1 MHDLEP
7 LSNDDIENIA
17 STAVEDCMSFVESEI
32 SFDRIKAQRYYDGQ
46 VDIGQ
51 EEGLSSVVA
60 TKVRDTIRSIM
71 PNLMRV
77 FLQSDKIVEYVPRNS
92 QEARFAEQASKYVN
106 YKFDE
111 NNGYKVLYDVFQ
123 DALLKKCGIAKVYW
137 DSSTEV
143 NTYNFSNLNEM
154 EFTALVND
162 DDIEIVKHV
171 TEIEVTVDQ
180 NGVEVESPVHD
191 LTLMRTTDTG
201 KLVVES
207 VPPED
212 FYVDANATSL
222 EDAYCVAHVT
232 DLRVSD
238 LVEMGYDYDEVVDLG
253 DASDVNLMATEESF
267 ERNGYTDIFD
277 EGQNLDPSM
286 RKVMVTECYMKMDI
300 EGTGVAQQYKL
311 TLAGDNYKLLG
322 YEPWT
327 DLPFAVFE
335 TDPVPHTFYGKSI
348 SDLICED
355 QDAATALLRGVLNNV
370 ALVNTPRTEVL
381 DGQVN
386 IDDVLNN
393 EIGGIVRVSQPNAIQ
408 PLAVPFVAGQTL
420 SAIQYYDQAIEEKT
434 GINSTS
440 TGMNPDALQAQTATA
455 VMAAMQGSANH
466 IEIMA
471 RNLAEGG
478 VAQMFKLM
486 LALYI
491 ENCDSEDM
499 MRLAGG
505 DYEPVDPRS
514 WDKRMGVSV
523 KVGLGTGMHDQ
534 RQAALQQALQVQ
546 MQIFQ
551 SFGPENGLV
560 GMTEVRHSL
569 ADILAMNGIKNA
581 ERYFKPMNPEIE
593 QQIMMAEQQRA
604 QSEGKQLTQPEAFV
618 QAEQIKSE
626 SKAQTD
632 MAKMQIDAQKAIA
645 ADDRERDQ
653 MDQDLLVDAAE
664 LLARYGA
671 QVDVAQIKADQAKPR
686 YPDSMPVDAVTGG
699 RF

>member
-1 MHDLEP
+1 
-7 LSNDDIENIA
+7 
-17 STAVEDCMSFVESEI
+17 
-32 SFDRIKAQRYYDGQ
+32 
-46 VDIGQ
+46 
-51 EEGLSSVVA
+51 
-60 TKVRDTIRSIM
+60 
-71 PNLMRV
+71 
-77 FLQSDKIVEYVPRNS
+77 
-92 QEARFAEQASKYVN
+92 
-106 YKFDE
+106 
-111 NNGYKVLYDVFQ
+111 
-123 DALLKKCGIAKVYW
+123 
-137 DSSTEV
+137 
-143 NTYNFSNLNEM
+143 
-154 EFTALVND
+154 
-162 DDIEIVKHV
+162 
-171 TEIEVTVDQ
+171 
-180 NGVEVESPVHD
+180 
-191 LTLMRTTDTG
+191 
-201 KLVVES
+201 
-207 VPPED
+207 
-212 FYVDANATSL
+212 
-222 EDAYCVAHVT
+222 
-232 DLRVSD
+232 
-238 LVEMGYDYDEVVDLG
+238 
-253 DASDVNLMATEESF
+253 
-267 ERNGYTDIFD
+267 
-277 EGQNLDPSM
+277 
-286 RKVMVTECYMKMDI
+286 
-300 EGTGVAQQYKL
+300 
-311 TLAGDNYKLLG
+311 
-322 YEPWT
+322 
-327 DLPFAVFE
+327 
-335 TDPVPHTFYGKSI
+335 
-348 SDLICED
+348 
-355 QDAATALLRGVLNNV
+355 
-370 ALVNTPRTEVL
+370 
-381 DGQVN
+381 
-386 IDDVLNN
+386 
-393 EIGGIVRVSQPNAIQ
+393 
-408 PLAVPFVAGQTL
+408 VPFVAGQTL

>member
-32 SFDRIKAQRYYDGQ
+32 SFDRIKAQRYYDGK

-77 FLQSDKIVEYVPRNS
+77 FLQSDKIVEYVPRNE
-92 QEARFAEQASKYVN
+92 QEAKFADQATKYIN

-143 NTYNFSNLNEM
+143 NTYNFSNLNDM

-162 DDIEIVKHV
+162 DDIEIVKHL
-171 TEIEVTVDQ
+171 TEIEVTVDE
-180 NGVEVESPVHD
+180 NGIEVENPVHD

-222 EDAYCVAHVT
+222 EDAYCIAHVT
-232 DLRVSD
+232 DMRVSD

-253 DASDVNLMATEESF
+253 DASDTNLMATEESY

-277 EGQNLDPSM
+277 DGENIDPSM
-286 RKVMVTECYMKMDI
+286 RKVLVTECYMKMDI
-300 EGTGVAQQYKL
+300 DGTGVAQRYKL

-327 DLPFAVFE
+327 DIPFAVFE
-335 TDPVPHTFYGKSI
+335 TDPVPHTFYGKSV

-466 IEIMA
+466 IEMMA

-478 VAQMFKLM
+478 VSQLFKLM
-486 LALYI
+486 LSLYI
-491 ENCDSEDM
+491 ENCESEDM
-499 MRLAGG
+499 MRMAGG
-505 DYEPVDPRS
+505 DYVPVDPRS

-546 MQIFQ
+546 MEIFKT
-551 SFGPENGLV
+551 FGPTNGLV

-569 ADILAMNGIKNA
+569 ADILSMNGVKNA
-581 ERYFKPMNPEIE
+581 ERYFKPMNPQIE

-604 QSEGKQLTQPEAFV
+604 QAQGKQLTQPEAFV
-618 QAEQIKSE
+618 QAEQIKSQA
-626 SKAQTD
+626 KAQTD

-645 ADDRERDQ
+645 VDDRERDQ